1 MVGIIRRRPPPEPH
15 FVTSATTP
23 ALENSTRNPAN
34 PKNRTEV
41 SARKRKRE
49 KEKKKKEKK
58 NHRTTEQL
66 ELRFLRLPQEEVL
79 IMMKGKPP
87 RNTP

>member
-58 NHRTTEQL
+58 SPDH
-66 ELRFLRLPQEEVL
+66 
-79 IMMKGKPP
+79 
-87 RNTP
+87 